1 MDRSSMP
8 GRRGAGF
15 TLIELMIAV
24 AVVGI
29 LAAIAYPSYQTFVR
43 KSNRTDATRTMMQ
56 DAQAL
61 QRCYSQAYTYTGC
74 VTAPAGT
81 VNSPGG
87 YYSINIAPAATA
99 YTITAKPLAGSTQVA
114 DTKCATF
121 VIQGSGQQTAQDSG
135 GADSTKTCWGTN

>member
-1 MDRSSMP
+1 MDRRSTH
-8 GRRGAGF
+8 GRRAAGF

-29 LAAIAYPSYQTFVR
+29 LAAIAYPSYQQFVR

-81 VNSPGG
+81 VNSPNG
-87 YYSINIAPAATA
+87 YYSITIAPAATT
-99 YTITAKPLAGSTQVA
+99 YTITATTLAGPQA
-114 DTKCATF
+114 NDTRCKTF
-121 VIQGSGQQTAQDSG
+121 VILSTGQQTAQDSG
-135 GADSTKTCWGTN
+135 GADSTQTCWGSN